1 MKINRT
7 IQATL
12 IGTAALVGILL
23 LSQGTGQPQPE
34 AAQTEMGIFRTLFN
48 MAAWVL
54 ENTVGRFR

>member
-7 IQATL
+7 TQRFL

-23 LSQGTGQPQPE
+23 LWQGTGQPQPE
-34 AAQTEMGIFRTLFN
+34 AQTEMGFIRTFLN

-54 ENTVGRFR
+54 DRVLPR